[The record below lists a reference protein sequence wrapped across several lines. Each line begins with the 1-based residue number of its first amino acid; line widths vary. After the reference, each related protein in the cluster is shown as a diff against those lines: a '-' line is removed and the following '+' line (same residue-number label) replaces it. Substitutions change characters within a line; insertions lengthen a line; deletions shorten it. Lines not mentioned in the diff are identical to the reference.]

1 VRVRTFELR
10 LIAVCLFAA
19 WTATAGLLLLAYHPG
34 GPVDVLVAIAA
45 GLPVL
50 IALAAVAW
58 PPVARGNRAFAVLVW
73 LGLLTLLV
81 LAPSIGGL
89 VDQLVARGPQT
100 LLPSVEAAYPWAVA
114 LIGTSLFAGLG
125 IARRSLGGGAIR
137 RRRLARGV
145 LIAIVLTAAVGSVF
159 TAVAVGNDLAI
170 RDRAA
175 SGSRFGPTDPT
186 REPPVCDDV
195 LSAGPSAKLDLSVD
209 GDVDGRPLGT
219 VDVSGVR
226 SGTDFRWLA
235 YVATSAQ
242 LGQFGAARVGPNGWA
257 LDPRTGWRSVPET
270 DVADDGLDAQV
281 LREALDPGKRVVAEM
296 HGVSFFEG
304 ARARHCRVA
313 IDGPAFRAAFPQVA
327 WLVGD
332 ANLARWRGQLD
343 YWVFVDG
350 ELGRVSGTADGD
362 ASAIRDGALQGRLR
376 VTLTATERDRDHVV
390 VPPVG

>member
-1 VRVRTFELR
+1 
-10 LIAVCLFAA
+10 
-19 WTATAGLLLLAYHPG
+19 
-34 GPVDVLVAIAA
+34 
-45 GLPVL
+45 
-50 IALAAVAW
+50 
-58 PPVARGNRAFAVLVW
+58 VLVW

-89 VDQLVARGPQT
+89 VNQLVARGPQT
-100 LLPSVEAAYPWAVA
+100 LLPSIEAAYPWMLA

-125 IARRSLGGGAIR
+125 IARRSLGEAAIR

-175 SGSRFGPTDPT
+175 SSSRFGPTDPSL
-186 REPPVCDDV
+186 EPPVCDDV
-195 LSAGPSAKLDLSVD
+195 LAAGPSAKVELSID

-219 VDVSGVR
+219 VEVTGVR

-235 YVATSAQ
+235 YVATSEQ
-242 LGQFGAARVGPNGWA
+242 LGQFGAARVGPDAWT
-257 LDPRTGWRSVPET
+257 LDPRTGWRTVPET
-270 DVADDGLDAQV
+270 TVANEGVDTQV
-281 LREALDPGKRVVAEM
+281 LREALAPGKRVVAEM

-313 IDGPAFRAAFPQVA
+313 IDGPTFRRAFPQVA

-332 ANLARWRGQLD
+332 ADLARWRGQLD
-343 YWVFVDG
+343 YWVFADG
-350 ELGRVSGTADGD
+350 QLGRVSGMADGD
-362 ASAIRDGALQGRLR
+362 AAGIREGGLQGRLR
-376 VTLTATERDRDHVV
+376 VTLTATERDREHLVV
-390 VPPVG
+390 RPAG

>member
-1 VRVRTFELR
+1 
-10 LIAVCLFAA
+10 
-19 WTATAGLLLLAYHPG
+19 
-34 GPVDVLVAIAA
+34 
-45 GLPVL
+45 
-50 IALAAVAW
+50 
-58 PPVARGNRAFAVLVW
+58 
-73 LGLLTLLV
+73 
-81 LAPSIGGL
+81 
-89 VDQLVARGPQT
+89 
-100 LLPSVEAAYPWAVA
+100 
-114 LIGTSLFAGLG
+114 
-125 IARRSLGGGAIR
+125 
-137 RRRLARGV
+137 
-145 LIAIVLTAAVGSVF
+145 VLTAAVGSVF

-175 SGSRFGPTDPT
+175 SSSRFGPTDPS

-195 LSAGPSAKLDLSVD
+195 LSAGPGAKLELSVD

-304 ARARHCRVA
+304 ARARHCRIA
-313 IDGPAFRAAFPQVA
+313 IDGPTFRAAFPQVE

-343 YWVFVDG
+343 YWVFTDG
-350 ELGRVSGTADGD
+350 QLGRVSGTADGD

-376 VTLTATERDRDHVV
+376 VTLTATERDRDHPIVA
-390 VPPVG
+390 PAG

>member
-1 VRVRTFELR
+1 M
-10 LIAVCLFAA
+10 CLLAA
-19 WTATAGLLLLAYHPG
+19 WTATAGVLLLAYHPG
-34 GPVDVLVAIAA
+34 GPVDVLVAVAA

-50 IALAAVAW
+50 IALAAIAW

-89 VDQLVARGPQT
+89 VDQLIARGPQT
-100 LLPSVEAAYPWAVA
+100 LLPSVEAAYPWLLA

-125 IARRSLGGGAIR
+125 IARRSLGEAALR

-145 LIAIVLTAAVGSVF
+145 LIAAVLTAAVGSVF
-159 TAVAVGNDLAI
+159 TAVAVGNGLAI
-170 RDRAA
+170 RDQPAA
-175 SGSRFGPTDPT
+175 ASRFGPTAPD

-195 LSAGPSAKLDLSVD
+195 LSAGKSARLDLSID

-219 VDVSGVR
+219 VDTSGVR
-226 SGTDFRWLA
+226 NGDDFRWLA

-242 LGQFGAARVGPNGWA
+242 LGQYGAARVGASGWT
-257 LDPRTGWRSVPET
+257 LEPGGGWQRVPASS
-270 DVADDGLDAQV
+270 VADDGLDTQV
-281 LREALDPGKRVVAEM
+281 LREALEPGKRVVAEM

-313 IDGPAFRAAFPQVA
+313 IDGPTFRRAFPQVA

-332 ANLARWRGQLD
+332 ADLARWRGQLD

-350 ELGRVSGTADGD
+350 QLGRVSGAADGD
-362 ASAIRDGALQGRLR
+362 ASAIRDAALQGRLR
-376 VTLTATERDRDHVV
+376 VTMTATERERDHAVV
-390 VPPVG
+390 APAG